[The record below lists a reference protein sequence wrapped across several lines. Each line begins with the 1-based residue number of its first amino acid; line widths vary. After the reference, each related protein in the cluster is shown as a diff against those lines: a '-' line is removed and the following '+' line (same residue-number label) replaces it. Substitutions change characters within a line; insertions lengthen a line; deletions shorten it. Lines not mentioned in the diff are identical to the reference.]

1 MECKYIY
8 GIIEASEEKLF
19 DLCGSAAY
27 EKVHTIPYQDIS
39 AVASDSSFVEYT
51 TLPKDQVARYLLT
64 HQQVIEKIMDS
75 HAIIPMRLGTYAFN
89 KGEVKE
95 ILCKGR
101 RKFKD
106 ILKKIENKIELDV
119 AATWNDLNSTIK
131 EVGEVQEIRELKEK
145 LMSRPGGVSVE
156 DQIKIGSLLKSV
168 LNKKREKIS
177 SEIRVALERVS
188 IDLKAHDLMDD
199 RMIFNAAFFID
210 KVRKNE
216 FEKELD
222 ALNESYGG
230 KIDFRCVGPLPP
242 YSFYTAEV
250 KKIPFSDIEWAKEK
264 LGLNNMATKEDII
277 KAYRSKAGIYHPDK
291 NINSS
296 DAERQFNEIFR
307 AYKILLE
314 YCDGNACLPGE
325 KEFSQNAI
333 VVKVRE

>member
-1 MECKYIY
+1 EFVDY
-8 GIIEASEEKLF
+8 
-19 DLCGSAAY
+19 
-27 EKVHTIPYQDIS
+27 T
-39 AVASDSSFVEYT
+39 SF
-51 TLPKDQVARYLLT
+51 PNDQVARYLLK
-64 HQQVIEKIMDS
+64 HQQVIEKVIDS
-75 HAIIPMRLGTYAFN
+75 YTLIPMRLGTYAFN
-89 KGEVKE
+89 IEEVKE
-95 ILCKGR
+95 ILCKGYM
-101 RKFKD
+101 KFKD
-106 ILKKIENKIELDV
+106 IFRKIDNKIEIDV
-119 AATWNDLNSTIK
+119 VATWNDLNSVIK
-131 EVGEVQEIRELKEK
+131 EIGEAQEIKELKEK
-145 LMSRPGGVSVE
+145 MMSKTEGISVE
-156 DQIKIGSLLKSV
+156 DQIKVGSLIKNI
-168 LNKKREKIS
+168 LNAKREKIS
-177 SEIRVALERVS
+177 SEVKSVLEGVS
-188 IDLKAHDLMDD
+188 IDLKMHDLLDD

-291 NINSS
+291 NIGSA

-314 YCDGNACLPGE
+314 YCDGNACLPDG
-325 KEFSQNAI
+325 KEFSENAI